1 MNKLI
6 EFIKRIFK
14 RNTLALNESK
24 TIDNEENLNQKEK
37 FLDDIKIND
46 IEENIII
53 MQKNLENG
61 VIDEDKLTIEQV
73 KKMKNLYCKQI
84 LDLLY
89 SIRNYKIK
97 LN

>member
-14 RNTLALNESK
+14 RNKLALDKPE
-24 TIDNEENLNQKEK
+24 TINNEEILEQKDVFLN
-37 FLDDIKIND
+37 DIKISNMED
-46 IEENIII
+46 NIII

-61 VIDEDKLTIEQV
+61 IIDEGKLSIEQV
-73 KKMKNLYCKQI
+73 REMKKLYCKQI
-84 LDLLY
+84 LDLLC

>member
-14 RNTLALNESK
+14 RNKLALDKPE
-24 TIDNEENLNQKEK
+24 TINNEEILKQKDVFLN
-37 FLDDIKIND
+37 DIKISNMED
-46 IEENIII
+46 NIII

-61 VIDEDKLTIEQV
+61 IIDEGKLTIEQV
-73 KKMKNLYCKQI
+73 RKMKRLYCKQI
-84 LDLLY
+84 LDLLC

>member
-14 RNTLALNESK
+14 RSTLALNESK
-24 TIDNEENLNQKEK
+24 TIKDEKNLNQKEK
-37 FLDDIKIND
+37 FLDDIKVNNM
-46 IEENIII
+46 EENMIT

-61 VIDEDKLTIEQV
+61 SIDENKLTIEQV
-73 KKMKNLYCKQI
+73 KKIKNLYCKQI

>member
-6 EFIKRIFK
+6 ELIKRILK
-14 RNTLALNESK
+14 RNTLDLNKAEITDS
-24 TIDNEENLNQKEK
+24 EENSKQKET
-37 FLDDIKIND
+37 FLNDIKID
-46 IEENIII
+46 DMEENIII

-61 VIDEDKLTIEQV
+61 VINEDKLTIEQV
-73 KKMKNLYCKQI
+73 KKIKDLYCKQI

>member
-24 TIDNEENLNQKEK
+24 TIDNEENINQKEK
-37 FLDDIKIND
+37 FLDDIKINN

-84 LDLLY
+84 LDLLC

>member
-6 EFIKRIFK
+6 ELIKRILK
-14 RNTLALNESK
+14 RNTLALNKAEITDS
-24 TIDNEENLNQKEK
+24 EENSKQKET
-37 FLDDIKIND
+37 FLNDIKID
-46 IEENIII
+46 DMEENIII

-61 VIDEDKLTIEQV
+61 VINEDKLTIEQV
-73 KKMKNLYCKQI
+73 KKIKDLYCKQI